1 MIRKTYATLTMLIV
15 SGWLSSLWSL
25 PVRADQ
31 PPVLALPNPS
41 PDRSTANSQPPVL
54 PTDEALNPRP
64 DLQTRPTGLP
74 PTMAL
79 QPSTEIPPSA
89 DVAPVDA
96 PESRWWETQVS
107 GPLLDSPQWVSFD
120 LHTIMM
126 DSLAHNPRIAAVTY
140 QAGVAMEQ
148 IVRQDAVFDPTM
160 LLSSKLG
167 STNDPVGNTLTT
179 GGPKRLSEDSW
190 NHRAGMVKT
199 NRDGTQVDLSQ
210 QLGYLNSNSVFF
222 KPNDQGNARLSLS
235 VTKPL
240 RNGAGQVYNE
250 RLVVQARIDAN
261 LTNQQMREEVQD
273 RIAQTMTT
281 YWQLYQTRCQLLQI
295 RSLLERGHEL
305 QNIVV
310 ARREFDVGDL
320 ELSKVN
326 ARMVRRRDQ
335 LIKKELELRNLQT
348 QLVALVAS
356 ESLRSESIPLEMIPV
371 GAPMIVDMNF
381 DLKDAVVEALNHRMD
396 VRSAALDMES
406 ASLELAISRNEL
418 LPQLNAIAGGYLAGL
433 NGQSDMIRSFGDQF
447 SLARPG
453 VNAGLEYQM
462 PYGRRAARAR
472 NRAAHQQFMEKTER
486 YRETVVQTRAEVE
499 IASRNLQTALA
510 ALKIK
515 SQVYTEAVRQESLV
529 RQRWEMLGPDGRNGA
544 LVLEDLLDQQDN
556 RANAE
561 QDLVA
566 GEVAYLIAMVNLQ
579 QAMGTL
585 LISEGISPDVGH
597 DKVEGGAKVD
607 WQSQPLRDAPPQHV
621 GPIPQVPQLKT
632 DDTLI
637 ESEVTP

>member
-1 MIRKTYATLTMLIV
+1 MHRRTHATATIFIV
-15 SGWLSSLWSL
+15 TGWLTSLWSL

-31 PPVLALPNPS
+31 PLEIPLPSPSTNSEVIALPASDQLQP
-41 PDRSTANSQPPVL
+41 RSDL
-54 PTDEALNPRP
+54 PTK
-64 DLQTRPTGLP
+64 PTLDLP
-74 PTMAL
+74 P
-79 QPSTEIPPSA
+79 A
-89 DVAPVDA
+89 DSSV
-96 PESRWWETQVS
+96 PESTPERWWETQVT

-140 QAGVAMEQ
+140 QASVAMEQ
-148 IVRQDAVFDPTM
+148 IVRQDAVFDPAM

-179 GGPKRLSEDSW
+179 GGPRRLVEDSW
-190 NHRAGMVKT
+190 NHRAGMIKT

-210 QLGYLNSNSVFF
+210 QLGYLNSNSLFF

-240 RNGAGQVYNE
+240 KNGAGQVYNE

-295 RSLLERGHEL
+295 RSLMERGAEL
-305 QNIVV
+305 QNIVI
-310 ARREFDVGDL
+310 ARRDFDVGDL

-356 ESLRSESIPLEMIPV
+356 ESLRNDNTPLEMIPI
-371 GAPMIVDMNF
+371 GAPLVVDMNF
-381 DLKDAVVEALNHRMD
+381 DLKDSVIEALNHRMD

-418 LPQLNAIAGGYLAGL
+418 LPQLNAIAGGYLSGL
-433 NGQSDMIRSFGDQF
+433 NSESDMFRSFGDQF

-472 NRAAHQQFMEKTER
+472 NRAAHQQFMEMTER

-515 SQVYTEAVRQESLV
+515 TQVYDEAVRQESLV

-556 RANAE
+556 RATAE

-585 LISEGISPDVGH
+585 LTSEGISPGIGH
-597 DKVEGGAKVD
+597 DKVGGGATVD
-607 WQSQPLRDAPPQHV
+607 WQSQPLRDVPPQNV
-621 GPIPQVPQLKT
+621 GPVPTVPRLEN
-632 DDTLI
+632 DGTLI
-637 ESEVTP
+637 ESEETP

>member
-1 MIRKTYATLTMLIV
+1 MISRTQATMTMFIV
-15 SGWLSSLWSL
+15 SGWLTSLWSL

-31 PPVLALPNPS
+31 PPVLALPVPVAS
-41 PDRSTANSQPPVL
+41 TQSTADSGEVL
-54 PTDEALNPRP
+54 QPRP
-64 DLQTRPTGLP
+64 DLPTRPMGLP
-74 PTMAL
+74 PSTVM
-79 QPSTEIPPSA
+79 QPNTP
-89 DVAPVDA
+89 APTSIEAVDIDA
-96 PESRWWETQVS
+96 PQGRWWETQVS

-148 IVRQDAVFDPTM
+148 IVRQDAVFDPQM

-179 GGPKRLSEDSW
+179 GGPSRLVEDSW

-222 KPNDQGNARLSLS
+222 QPTDQGNARLSLS

-250 RLVVQARIDAN
+250 RLVIQARIDAN

-310 ARREFDVGDL
+310 ARRDFDVGDL

-356 ESLRSESIPLEMIPV
+356 ESLRSESTPLEMIPV

-499 IASRNLQTALA
+499 IASRNLQTSLA

-515 SQVYTEAVRQESLV
+515 SQVYEEAVRQESLV

-556 RANAE
+556 RSNAE

-585 LISEGISPDVGH
+585 LISEGISPDVGR
-597 DKVEGGAKVD
+597 DKVQGGAKVD
-607 WQSQPLRDAPPQHV
+607 WQSQPLRDVPPQHV
-621 GPIPQVPQLKT
+621 GPIPQVPQLEN
-632 DDTLI
+632 DGTLI
-637 ESEVTP
+637 ESEATP